1 MHSQALLATILPL
14 LSSAIARP
22 VVEQRD
28 ASTDITITSLAAT
41 FPSTGVYGS
50 DAVDSFVSVVVTYPA
65 PNDTTATGITKCTV
79 SWPKGTD
86 PGPTEWTDCDD
97 GAPLQFRLP
106 ADGWTSSGMFRVEFW
121 EALASN
127 GTGLD
132 AAHLLQ
138 MNPNDPSSEDSLLWC
153 QTHGKF
159 TPTQCTLS
167 GPYGQTERALTISAT
182 EESARP
188 N

>member
-28 ASTDITITSLAAT
+28 ASTDITITSLSAT

-50 DAVDSFVSVVVTYPA
+50 GDVDSFVTVGVTYPA
-65 PNDTTATGITKCTV
+65 PNDTTTTTTTTCTV
-79 SWPKGTD
+79 SWPSGTD
-86 PGPTEWTDCDD
+86 PAPTEWTDCAD
-97 GAPLQFRLP
+97 APLQLRLP
-106 ADGWTSSGMFRVEFW
+106 ADGWTSSGNFRVELW
-121 EALASN
+121 EALTSD

-138 MNPNDPSSEDSLLWC
+138 MNPNDPSSENSLLWC
-153 QTHGKF
+153 QTYGKF
-159 TPTQCTLS
+159 RPTQCTLS
-167 GPYGQTERALTISAT
+167 GPYGQTARTLTISAT